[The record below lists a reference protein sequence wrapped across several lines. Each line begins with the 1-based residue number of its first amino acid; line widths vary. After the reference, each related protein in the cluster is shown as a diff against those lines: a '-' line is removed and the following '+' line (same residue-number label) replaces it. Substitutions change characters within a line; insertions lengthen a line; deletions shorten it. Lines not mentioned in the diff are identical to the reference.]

1 MRSAL
6 RVAIVAAVVVAMVVV
21 IRRQDGR
28 AIASALGAASW
39 RLVALGVA
47 FIVLGIAAQIS
58 RTWIL
63 LLPTKK
69 IPITRLIRYHLA
81 SCAATNLLPAR
92 AGEVLR
98 AYLFRAHEGVPVATT
113 AGLVVGEY
121 AAKIVTLAALVA
133 GLPWLLPAPL
143 PLPPRWVLIGTA
155 FAVPLAVVAAIIA
168 YRRIASKGTP
178 TWLRDLAN
186 GLRAATDLR
195 LLAAILGLTTAAW
208 LLEGAAIF
216 TVVHALGRSIPLA
229 GPILVLVSLN
239 LALAVPSTPGRIG
252 VFELG
257 AAFGLRL
264 LGLSEGDALA
274 AALLCHLIQF
284 VPTTVLGL
292 AGLPLALSARR
303 GREPLSP
310 SQVPE

>member
-1 MRSAL
+1 MRTLIRA
-6 RVAIVAAVVVAMVVV
+6 AIVVAVVAALVAV

-39 RLVALGVA
+39 RLVGLGLV
-47 FIVLGIAAQIS
+47 FVLLGIAAQIV
-58 RTWIL
+58 RTWLL
-63 LLPTKK
+63 LLPTTK
-69 IPITRLIRYHLA
+69 IPIARLIRYHLA

-92 AGEVLR
+92 AGEALR
-98 AYLFRAHEGVPVATT
+98 AYLLRAHEGVPVATT
-113 AGLVVGEY
+113 AGLVVAEY
-121 AAKIVTLAALVA
+121 TAKIVTLAALA
-133 GLPWLLPAPL
+133 MGLPWLLPAPL
-143 PLPPRWVLIGTA
+143 PLPPRWVLIGTT
-155 FAVPLAVVAAIIA
+155 FVVPLAVIAAIIA
-168 YRRIASKGTP
+168 YRRIVRKGAP

-186 GLRAATDLR
+186 GLRAAADLR
-195 LLAAILGLTTAAW
+195 LLSAILGLTMAAW
-208 LLEGAAIF
+208 LLEGAAIY
-216 TVVHALGRSIPLA
+216 TIVYALGRSIPVA

-292 AGLPLALSARR
+292 AGLSLALSARR
-303 GREPLSP
+303 AREPFSSP
-310 SQVPE
+310 R